1 MKKAI
6 ITACCLLSLAFGWAQ
21 EDLKHSRIEKNLSIY
36 TDVMRLLDMYYV
48 DTLNYELLLHNSI
61 EASLRKLDPYTVYV
75 PESKT
80 DDLTFMTTGSYGGIG
95 ALIMQRDNYVIIS
108 DPYEGMPAQKAGL
121 RAGDLMLKINKEN
134 VESKTVSEVSALLR
148 GAPHEKISITV
159 KREGEPKPLRFDFE
173 REKIQINPVP
183 YTACIAP
190 RTGYVALTDFTD
202 RAALEVKN
210 AINRLIATDS
220 ITSLVLDLRNNGG
233 GIIDEAVKI
242 VGYFVPKGTEVVSTK
257 GKVPQVESTYKTTV
271 EPIYPDMR
279 VVVLVNRSSASASE
293 IVAGA
298 LQDLDRGILIG
309 ERTFGK
315 GLVQTIRPLSHN
327 GHLKLTTAKYY
338 IPSGRCI
345 QAIDYSHRNEDGSV
359 GRVPDSLTHVF
370 RTRIGREVR
379 DGGGVTPDI
388 EIKQPEGFNITYYLY
403 VKNMF
408 FDFATRYAST
418 HPTIATPEQFELSQQ
433 DYNDFQVFLQEKEF
447 TYTPQTST
455 FLDELKEI
463 AKYEQLD
470 SIASQEIAA
479 LEAKLK
485 PSIANE
491 LQRHKTEITDMLS
504 MEIIKRYYYQK
515 GAIAYSLRNDNE
527 LEAAKAILID
537 NKRYKGLL
545 AGEKQY

>member
-21 EDLKHSRIEKNLSIY
+21 EGLKHSRIEKNLSIY

-220 ITSLVLDLRNNGG
+220 ITSLVLDIRNNGG